1 MVFDYLIILSG
12 YDLGTIV
19 QIKPKDL
26 SLKGLQLTI
35 KSSGPATQPPP
46 PKLNSLWIWII
57 PERHKMTIRNRK

>member
-12 YDLGTIV
+12 YDSGTIV
-19 QIKPKDL
+19 QIKTKVL

-46 PKLNSLWIWII
+46 PKLNSL
-57 PERHKMTIRNRK
+57 